1 MENIIDELN
10 WRGLIKEYSSEEN
23 LKKMF
28 DKKTTIYC
36 GFDPSASS
44 MHVGNFVMISILMR
58 LQRAGHKIVA
68 LVGGATGMIGD
79 PSGKSKERNLLT
91 PDKVKEN
98 TDSIRKQLE
107 RFLDLSDPEK
117 GIILNN
123 YDWISNISLLD
134 YLRDTAKFFPINY
147 MLNKDIVK
155 SRLEAGISL
164 TEFCYMTLQSYDFK
178 YLHDNYGVDVQIGGN
193 DQWGN
198 LTAGLDFIRR
208 TEGDEAKVE
217 CMTAH
222 LITRSDGKKFGKSE
236 DGALFLDKNLTSP
249 YKLYQFFI
257 NQSDEDSVKYLKV
270 FTFLSREEIN
280 AIEKEHLA
288 NLGARIA
295 QKHLAYEVTK
305 IIHGEESALEAK
317 KMSEA
322 LFSNDFASL
331 KEESIEELFG
341 SIKTTIKEP
350 QILEDLL
357 ITIGSAK
364 SKREARE
371 FIKNGAVSL
380 NGNKVSEATTLI
392 DESFTLYSK
401 FIIVKRGKKNY
412 YLVELSK

>member
-10 WRGLIKEYSSEEN
+10 WRALIKEYSNEEN

-28 DKKTTIYC
+28 EKKTTIYC

-98 TDSIRKQLE
+98 TESIKKQLE

-123 YDWISNISLLD
+123 YDWISKISLLD

-155 SRLEAGISL
+155 SRLDAGISL
-164 TEFCYMTLQSYDFK
+164 TEFCYMTLQSYDFR
-178 YLHDNYGVDVQIGGN
+178 YLHNKYGVNVQIGGN

-208 TEGDEAKVE
+208 TEGDEANVE

-270 FTFLSREEIN
+270 FTFLSREEITI
-280 AIEKEHLA
+280 IEKEHLA

-305 IIHGEESALEAK
+305 IIHGEESAIEAK

-341 SIKTTIKEP
+341 SIKTEISEP

-357 ITIGSAK
+357 ITINAAK

-380 NGNKVSEATTLI
+380 NGQKVTESTTLI
-392 DESFTLYSK
+392 DSSFTLYDK
-401 FIIVKRGKKNY
+401 FIIVRRGKKNY
-412 YLVELSK
+412 HLVVLK